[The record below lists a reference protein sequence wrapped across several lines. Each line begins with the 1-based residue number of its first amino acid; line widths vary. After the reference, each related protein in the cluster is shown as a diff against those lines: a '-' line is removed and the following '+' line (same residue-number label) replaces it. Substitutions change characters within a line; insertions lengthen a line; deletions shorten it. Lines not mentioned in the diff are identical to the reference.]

1 MLNSVSEFY
10 SSFKTTLGSSGIF
23 WEIPKSKNEVVSKYD
38 KSAKSDV
45 MKKLQK
51 YQPESYLYMTAVPE
65 SPRFLVN
72 LEKAFKGEP
81 AKEKEE
87 EGDDTK
93 KDEKKDEKKEK
104 VKKKSK
110 EKTTASDF
118 KNLMS
123 FYGSKDPN
131 G

>member
-51 YQPESYLYMTAVPE
+51 YQPESYLYMTAIPE
-65 SPRFLVN
+65 SPRFLLN
-72 LEKAFKGEP
+72 LEKVFKGEP
-81 AKEKEE
+81 VKEE
-87 EGDDTK
+87 EGDDS
-93 KDEKKDEKKEK
+93 KKDEKKEK
-104 VKKKSK
+104 EKKKSK
-110 EKTTASDF
+110 EKTTTSDF
-118 KNLMS
+118 KSLMS

>member
-10 SSFKTTLGSSGIF
+10 SSFKTTLGSSGVF

-38 KSAKSDV
+38 KSTKSDV

-51 YQPESYLYMTAVPE
+51 YQPESYLYMTAIPE
-65 SPRFLVN
+65 SPRFLLN
-72 LEKAFKGEP
+72 LEKVFKGEP
-81 AKEKEE
+81 AKEE
-87 EGDDTK
+87 EGDDS
-93 KDEKKDEKKEK
+93 KKDEKKEK
-104 VKKKSK
+104 EKKKSK
-110 EKTTASDF
+110 EKTTTSDF